1 MSENEDSQESMDQD
15 HQEQKQQETEAT
27 EQEQTKSSSR
37 RNLGGQRRKK
47 PDHSS
52 LNIWIYKVLKQIHP
66 EIGISKQGMNVINSF
81 ILDVFDRLAK
91 EASNAVKYSKKNTMD
106 ARAIECAVRLCLP
119 GEFAKHAQRDAR
131 VALNKYYQNTGKS
144 GANELFDGKL

>member
-1 MSENEDSQESMDQD
+1 MADSSERMEQD
-15 HQEQKQQETEAT
+15 HNQDEEIKNSQQQAP
-27 EQEQTKSSSR
+27 KR
-37 RNLGGQRRKK
+37 RVRGRNNGARRKK

-66 EIGISKQGMNVINSF
+66 DIGISKQGMLVINSF
-81 ILDVFDRLAK
+81 ILDVFDRLAI
-91 EASNAVKYSKKNTMD
+91 EASNAVKYTKKNTMD

-131 VALNKYYQNTGKS
+131 AALNRYCSNTGKKHIF
-144 GANELFDGKL
+144 NDREKKNKK